1 MLSSE
6 LCISAMRKE
15 SMESGGFALR
25 IIPQKFLLLLAF
37 THIHTLSDESLNE
50 AKIRDHSYGER
61 LTCVY
66 CRYPLPSPTK
76 KIPSY
81 SS

>member
-15 SMESGGFALR
+15 SKESGGFALR

-50 AKIRDHSYGER
+50 AKIRDH
-61 LTCVY
+61 
-66 CRYPLPSPTK
+66 
-76 KIPSY
+76 
-81 SS
+81 